1 MVYGGGYILSI
12 HRLYLGENWMKKL
25 GKDIKWEV
33 FIISVISKWNVLGSV
48 IEILFKFNK
57 VIYAAKFP

>member
-1 MVYGGGYILSI
+1 
-12 HRLYLGENWMKKL
+12 MKKL